1 MAGIHRGL
9 DFKYTLYD
17 FIDTDQH
24 PGNGKYS
31 TGMGQKQNTKQ
42 QGEKSECKIELEA
55 DVVADVKEVADY
67 FADTENNHQNTEQ
80 GADNVH
86 GSIGPDQ
93 QHRAENAKQQGADQC
108 EPFGTF
114 ESMRGFINNMIRISH
129 GKSPRFLHICGC
141 G

>member
-42 QGEKSECKIELEA
+42 QGEKSEREIELEA

-67 FADTENNHQNTEQ
+67 FADALASSELST
-80 GADNVH
+80 
-86 GSIGPDQ
+86 S
-93 QHRAENAKQQGADQC
+93 
-108 EPFGTF
+108 
-114 ESMRGFINNMIRISH
+114 
-129 GKSPRFLHICGC
+129 
-141 G
+141 